1 MKAFLVALLAFT
13 AVSTVIAPARAD
25 VRIGVP
31 GVHVDIGPH
40 HDHHWYH
47 HDYCDYHRC
56 W

>member
-1 MKAFLVALLAFT
+1 MKTLLVALFAFA
-13 AVSTVIAPARAD
+13 AVSTVIVPARAD

-40 HDHHWYH
+40 HHWYH
-47 HDYCDYHRC
+47 HDYCYYHRC